1 MPASA
6 RKLAANRTNAKKSTG
21 PSTETGKENVA
32 QNANKHGLSGG
43 NFQVLSCENQ
53 DDYNALFERFLQ
65 AEEPVGDVE
74 RELVIKMAR
83 HTWLSERAIRCQEA
97 CFLIQPQTPE
107 DQKDRANG
115 VALRN
120 VDLEIYLRY
129 QAAHDRAYQR
139 ASAELQKRKK
149 DRQLAERGFVSQKRA
164 EAADERRDANEKRK
178 IEKHS
183 IHIATADTR
192 FEREQTKTF
201 VTNAAAAKQ
210 LDAKLLPQQGEMAA

>member
-6 RKLAANRTNAKKSTG
+6 RKLAANRANAKKSSG
-21 PSTETGKENVA
+21 PSTETGKEKVA
-32 QNANKHGLSGG
+32 QNATKHGLSGC

-53 DDYNALFERFLQ
+53 DEYNALFERFLL

-83 HTWLSERAIRCQEA
+83 HTWLSERTIRCQEA

-129 QAAHDRAYQR
+129 QAAHDRAYTRASKELQTRRKQR
-139 ASAELQKRKK
+139 AK
-149 DRQLAERGFVSQKRA
+149 DEIGFVSQKRA
-164 EAADERRDANEKRK
+164 EAAEERRDANEKRR

-183 IHIATADTR
+183 IHIATAKMK
-192 FEREQTKTF
+192 FEREQSRTF
-201 VTNAAAAKQ
+201 IEQLAANKKMESYLPPKEGKIAA
-210 LDAKLLPQQGEMAA
+210 